1 MLVPDVVGKTS
12 LIGSKAGKKA
22 DIKINLEEEQLIY
35 KLVKEGSVSE
45 VIIVISN
52 EVVSHKTVD
61 EYPQSKLLQTVE
73 TITNICN
80 SFRSNHKERDIEVTG
95 ALKIKCL
102 LSDNF
107 QKILIFSPE
116 KGVLVISRMS
126 FMEDEEKIVKIIE
139 DHFNAYKPLKML

>member
-1 MLVPDVVGKTS
+1 MLIPDVVGKTS
-12 LIGSKAGKKA
+12 LIGSKAAKKA
-22 DIKINLEEEQLIY
+22 DVKINLEEEQLIY
-35 KLVKEGSVSE
+35 KLIKEGSVSE

-73 TITNICN
+73 TIINICN
-80 SFRSNHKERDIEVTG
+80 AFHSNHKERDIEVMG

-102 LSDNF
+102 LSDDF
-107 QKILIFSPE
+107 QKISIFSPE